1 MKDFINILR
10 NTDLFKCFSY
20 DELDKLFTKENY
32 KIKEYTKNSVIY
44 FQNEKCESLDVIL
57 NGIISIQKI
66 DSEGDVLTIYDF
78 TSGNVLGENLLF
90 SNRDAYPMTV
100 ITKSDATILHV
111 KKDLILSLC
120 QFNVGFLSL
129 LLQSLSDKTLILS
142 DKIKSLSLKTIRQ
155 CIIEFLL
162 FEYYSQKNLKIKLY
176 MTKKELA
183 EKIGVQRSSLSR
195 ELNKMRSEDLINYDA
210 KYITIK
216 NIDLI
221 KSLHVN
227 F

>member
-1 MKDFINILR
+1 MQDFINIIR

-32 KIKEYTKNSVIY
+32 KIKKYTKNSVIY

-66 DSEGDVLTIYDF
+66 DSEGDILTIYDF
-78 TSGNVLGENLLF
+78 MGGNVLGENLLF
-90 SNRDAYPMTV
+90 SHRDAYPMTV

-111 KKDLILSLC
+111 KKDLILNLC
-120 QFNVGFLSL
+120 QYNVNFLKG

-142 DKIKSLSLKTIRQ
+142 DKIKSLTLKTIRQ

-162 FEYYSQKNLKIKLY
+162 FEYYSQKSLNIKLN

-210 KYITIK
+210 RYITIK
-216 NIDLI
+216 NLDLL
-221 KSLHVN
+221 KSLKTDL
-227 F
+227 